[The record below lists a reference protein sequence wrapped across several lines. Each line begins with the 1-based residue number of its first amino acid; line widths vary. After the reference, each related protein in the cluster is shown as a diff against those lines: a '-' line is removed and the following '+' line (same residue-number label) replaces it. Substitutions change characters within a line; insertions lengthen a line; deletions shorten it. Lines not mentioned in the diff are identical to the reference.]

1 LETIFAQAT
10 APVPQAVGIIRIS
23 GDNAFAIAEKI
34 IPAGLPDAG
43 KFGFRDVASEDGEKF
58 DSGVVL
64 VFKSPNSFTG
74 EDVVE
79 IQVHGSQAVINK
91 ILFMLGKL
99 GARQAKPGEFSMRAF
114 MNGKAGLADLELANA
129 LTSSTDASKG
139 LRPQLEEIR
148 NDLLFIISSLE
159 ASISFPN
166 DVGDEDSIKKQTTNL
181 LFKIKSLLGSCSK
194 PGLPRVVLAGPQ
206 NAGKSTLFN
215 FILGFERTVTSD
227 IAGTTR
233 DWVPQTTKIAGR
245 TVELVDGPGLDA
257 SPDTGQ
263 SSFRKLFDS
272 ADCIV
277 WLDPAAVKP
286 EFADGRFLM
295 VQSQSDKE
303 GFPAQQ
309 GWLRVSGKYGLGT
322 DELYKKI
329 LQVLGQKPFAA
340 TERQISLLAS
350 LENSVTSA
358 LECQTDDAMAFE
370 LSSVFQM
377 VSELD
382 GIGASQE
389 VLESI
394 FSSFCIG
401 K

>member
-1 LETIFAQAT
+1 
-10 APVPQAVGIIRIS
+10 
-23 GDNAFAIAEKI
+23 
-34 IPAGLPDAG
+34 
-43 KFGFRDVASEDGEKF
+43 
-58 DSGVVL
+58 
-64 VFKSPNSFTG
+64 
-74 EDVVE
+74 
-79 IQVHGSQAVINK
+79 
-91 ILFMLGKL
+91 
-99 GARQAKPGEFSMRAF
+99 
-114 MNGKAGLADLELANA
+114 
-129 LTSSTDASKG
+129 
-139 LRPQLEEIR
+139 
-148 NDLLFIISSLE
+148 
-159 ASISFPN
+159 
-166 DVGDEDSIKKQTTNL
+166 
-181 LFKIKSLLGSCSK
+181 
-194 PGLPRVVLAGPQ
+194 
-206 NAGKSTLFN
+206 
-215 FILGFERTVTSD
+215 
-227 IAGTTR
+227 
-233 DWVPQTTKIAGR
+233 
-245 TVELVDGPGLDA
+245 
-257 SPDTGQ
+257 
-263 SSFRKLFDS
+263 
-272 ADCIV
+272 
-277 WLDPAAVKP
+277 VKP

>member
-1 LETIFAQAT
+1 METIFAQAT

-79 IQVHGSQAVINK
+79 IQVYGSQAVINK

-194 PGLPRVVLAGPQ
+194 PGLPRVILAGPQ

-215 FILGFERTVTSD
+215 FILGFSRTVTSD
-227 IAGTTR
+227 IACTTR
-233 DWVPQTTKIAGR
+233 DWVPQTTKIASR
-245 TVELVDGPGLDA
+245 AIEIVDGLDLDA
-257 SPDTGQ
+257 FHETGQ
-263 SSFRKLFDS
+263 
-272 ADCIV
+272 
-277 WLDPAAVKP
+277 P
-286 EFADGRFLM
+286 
-295 VQSQSDKE
+295 
-303 GFPAQQ
+303 
-309 GWLRVSGKYGLGT
+309 
-322 DELYKKI
+322 
-329 LQVLGQKPFAA
+329 
-340 TERQISLLAS
+340 SL
-350 LENSVTSA
+350 
-358 LECQTDDAMAFE
+358 
-370 LSSVFQM
+370 
-377 VSELD
+377 
-382 GIGASQE
+382 
-389 VLESI
+389 
-394 FSSFCIG
+394 
-401 K
+401 

>member
-1 LETIFAQAT
+1 METIFAQAT

-79 IQVHGSQAVINK
+79 IQVHGSQAVIGK

-139 LRPQLEEIR
+139 LQPQLEEIR

-166 DVGDEDSIKKQTTNL
+166 DVSNEDSAKKQTTNL

-227 IAGTTR
+227 TAGTTR

-245 TVELVDGPGLDA
+245 TVELVDGPGLNGSSDA
-257 SPDTGQ
+257 GQ

-277 WLDPAAVKP
+277 WLDPSTVRP
-286 EFADGRFLM
+286 GFADGRFLM
-295 VQSQSDKE
+295 VQSQSDRE
-303 GFPAQQ
+303 GFPVQK
-309 GWLRVSGKYGLGT
+309 GWLRVSGKYGLGI

-340 TERQISLLAS
+340 TERQMSLLATI
-350 LENSVTSA
+350 ENSVASA

-370 LSSVFQM
+370 LSSAFQTM
-377 VSELD
+377 SELD